1 MAKIL
6 WLNWSGGGNLPP
18 SLGIARALTERGHS
32 VAFAGRPEMVPRVAR
47 AGFRAIEL
55 TRAYEQVERYPQKWM
70 RKAASFLSSPATAEQ
85 VRELVA
91 EEMPDLV
98 VIDAMFPAAL
108 TEAGN
113 FNCPV
118 VVMCHTGL
126 YRLLEVWRNTLAMI
140 VGLRVEAGFS
150 PLPTD
155 LDTLWMSR
163 DRVLAST
170 LDALDGAPAGLA
182 NPEKVRRVGPVLERE
197 KHGAGVALPWRDDD
211 ATPLVLVSF
220 STAPEQ
226 GSVAK
231 FQNAIDALAALPV
244 HGVVTVGDSVD
255 PVALKP
261 AQNVV
266 IFATADHDDLMRRAA
281 LVVTHGGH
289 GTLMRALLHGLPVI
303 VVPGMAHDQAPNAAA
318 AQDWG
323 VGRALP
329 GDASAQAIQA
339 AMQQVLASPAYRE
352 KAQAISRR
360 LEGVD
365 GASNAAVEIE
375 AVLSERLRRT

>member
-18 SLGIARALTERGHS
+18 SLGIARALRERGHS
-32 VAFAGRPEMVPRVAR
+32 VAFAGRPEMVPRVER

-55 TRAYEQVERYPQKWM
+55 TRAYEQVDRYPQKWLP
-70 RKAASFLSSPATAEQ
+70 KAASFLSSPATAEQ

-91 EEMPDLV
+91 EETPDLV

-108 TEAGN
+108 AEADR
-113 FNCPV
+113 FECRV

-126 YRLLEVWRNTLAMI
+126 YRLLEPWRKILGMI
-140 VGLRVEAGFS
+140 VGLRAEAGFP
-150 PLPTD
+150 PLPSD
-155 LDTLWMSR
+155 LDALWMQR
-163 DRVLAST
+163 DRVLVST
-170 LDALDGAPAGLA
+170 LETLDGAPGGLA
-182 NPEKVRRVGPVLERE
+182 HPEKIRYVGPVLERE
-197 KHGAGVALPWRDDD
+197 RHGARVALPWRDDD
-211 ATPLVLVSF
+211 PTPLVLVGF

-231 FQNAIDALAALPV
+231 FQNAVDALAALPV
-244 HGVVTVGDSVD
+244 HGVVTVGDSLD
-255 PVALKP
+255 PAALKP

-289 GTLMRALLHGLPVI
+289 GTLMRALTHGLPMVVI
-303 VVPGMAHDQAPNAAA
+303 PGMAHDQAPNAAA

-323 VGRALP
+323 VGLALP
-329 GDASAQAIQA
+329 GDACAPAMRA
-339 AMQQVLASPAYRE
+339 AMEEVLASPAYRK

-360 LEGVD
+360 LAGID
-365 GASNAAVEIE
+365 GASNAAGEVE